1 MKIFEKKPG
10 SSLSLRVLGAATQP
24 GNSPLTEPRQ
34 ALPAT
39 LRCPRAPK
47 RYNSL
52 CRHHSHWPGLAPRG
66 QGGKIRRKV
75 SGVPLGRAKDPGFL
89 SSHGG
94 AGASSRN
101 TQCSQVS
108 PGPGEKAR
116 LLSAPGRAKGWN
128 FPRGLRTWV
137 WNPEKSLALHP
148 HPPTPTVMLLPCSQR
163 AAEDMIS
170 LDSQSH
176 L

>member
-1 MKIFEKKPG
+1 MIFIFIAKMLRLMKIFERKS
-10 SSLSLRVLGAATQP
+10 SSLSLRVLGAAPQP

-39 LRCPRAPK
+39 LRCPQAPK
-47 RYNSL
+47 GSDKL

-66 QGGKIRRKV
+66 QGGKIRRKA

-101 TQCSQVS
+101 TMFSSLSRARRKGQAPVCARAGQGVEFPQRAENLGVEPRKIPRS
-108 PGPGEKAR
+108 PP
-116 LLSAPGRAKGWN
+116 P
-128 FPRGLRTWV
+128 
-137 WNPEKSLALHP
+137 
-148 HPPTPTVMLLPCSQR
+148 PPTPTAVLLP
-163 AAEDMIS
+163 
-170 LDSQSH
+170 
-176 L
+176 